1 MTIVEGTKENFDT
14 EVLKSDVPVLV
25 DFNAEW
31 CPPCQALHP
40 ILEELAEEGGD
51 FKIVSVDIDD
61 QDELAEE
68 YEVSSIPCLVVFN
81 GGEETER
88 KVGLQPKKRLQK
100 MLGVK

>member
-1 MTIVEGTKENFDT
+1 MTIIEGTKENFDT

-40 ILEELAEEGGD
+40 ILEELAEEGSD

>member
-1 MTIVEGTKENFDT
+1 MTIIEGTKENFDT

>member
-1 MTIVEGTKENFDT
+1 MTIIEGTKENFDT

-81 GGEETER
+81 GGEETNR